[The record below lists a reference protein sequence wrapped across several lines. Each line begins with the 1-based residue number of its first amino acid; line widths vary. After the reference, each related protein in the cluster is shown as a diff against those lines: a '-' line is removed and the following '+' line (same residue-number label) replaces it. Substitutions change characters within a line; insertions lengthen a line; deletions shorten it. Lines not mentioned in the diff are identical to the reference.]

1 MSFFDLFKRADINEG
16 IERYRQ
22 ETDAVLLDVR
32 TEEEYGEG
40 HIEGSINIPLPVIK
54 NAKQHIKNMSVSIY
68 TYCLSGA
75 RSSQAAAVL
84 ETMGYTKVTD
94 IGGIS
99 GYRGK
104 IVR

>member
-1 MSFFDLFKRADINEG
+1 MSFLDLFKKADINEG
-16 IERYRQ
+16 LERYRQ

-32 TEEEYGEG
+32 TEEEYAEG
-40 HIEGSINIPLPVIK
+40 HIEGSMNIPLPVIRT
-54 NAKQHIKNMSVSIY
+54 AKKKIKNMSVPIY
-68 TYCLSGA
+68 IYCLSGA
-75 RSSQAAAVL
+75 RSRQAAEAL
-84 ETMGYTKVTD
+84 KTMGYTKVMD